1 MLRRSAHTLKLPSEV
16 RQDTLSPSSANMA
29 DENTS
34 RSSLDRSSEVLLV
47 LGFLFAWIYP
57 AKGFFK
63 ESYFGVINSVDGVL
77 AYCFFLVIFIG
88 LTMCASVFRRQFV
101 RILQHRRAVFVLG
114 LLGSLCLLLTRLV
127 LEPLGQTLTP
137 VVCTAFLVVFAIGF
151 VVVFFAWIIEIREL
165 MFSQR
170 LNTIVVLMLV
180 AMALA
185 YVIAPSNLN
194 NSDFRTVLPI
204 VSLGLSGACYL
215 VYAKKN
221 GCLSTVES
229 LEKNSGQGSCFAGR
243 TWLIPL
249 FLLALTISLIS
260 YVEVF
265 VPGYR
270 VITNE
275 SILSYSLPFVLSLLL
290 ALIAF
295 QSGRTPFF
303 QNKLFWHACL
313 GFLALIFL
321 SLFVSV
327 FVLAVQTNFCFEVM
341 YLIRRMT
348 KIMFFVIFMVII
360 YQEDLNPISVFGVCY
375 IVPLFVPCLAINVT
389 QIFLSNYAPDTLA
402 LLGEFA
408 VGYALFLGFC
418 LILCL
423 VFVCVMFVNGSIAKI
438 AFSPSRHDTDRDSAS
453 RGESCNRIGDRFG
466 LTQREKDILFCISL
480 GYSMRKTS
488 EVLYISTSTVHTHT
502 ATVYRK
508 LGVHSRQEVIDLIDT
523 AL

>member
-1 MLRRSAHTLKLPSEV
+1 RSTDALKLPSEV
-16 RQDTLSPSSANMA
+16 QQEPLTSSST
-29 DENTS
+29 EKGTKHIPKP
-34 RSSLDRSSEVLLV
+34 SLDRFSSVLLV
-47 LGFLFAWIYP
+47 FGFLFSWLYI

-63 ESYFGVINSVDGVL
+63 ESYFGAIESVDGVL
-77 AYCFFLVIFIG
+77 AYCFFLAVLIG
-88 LTMCASVFRRQFV
+88 FTMGASVFKRKFV
-101 RILQHRRAVFVLG
+101 RLLQHHRVVCALG
-114 LLGSLCLLLTRLV
+114 LFGSLSLLLTRVV
-127 LEPLGQTLTP
+127 LGYFGHVLAP
-137 VVCTAFLVVFAIGF
+137 VLCVVFLVVFALGF
-151 VVVFFAWIIEIREL
+151 VVVFFSWIIEIREL

-185 YVIAPSNLN
+185 YVIVPSNLN
-194 NSDFRTVLPI
+194 NSDYRTVLPI
-204 VSLGLSGACYL
+204 ASLGLSAICYL
-215 VYAKKN
+215 LYVRRS
-221 GCLSTVES
+221 GGLISQES
-229 LEKNSGQGSCFAGR
+229 LEKCSVGSEGPARR

-265 VPGYR
+265 IPGYR

-275 SILSYSLPFVLSLLL
+275 SLLSYSLPFVLSLIL
-290 ALIAF
+290 ALIAV

-321 SLFVSV
+321 SFFVAV

-360 YQEDLNPISVFGVCY
+360 YQEDLNPSSVFGGYY
-375 IVPLFVPCLAINVT
+375 IVPLFVPCLLINVV
-389 QIFLSNYAPDTLA
+389 QLFLSNYAPETLA
-402 LLGEFA
+402 LIGEFA

-438 AFSPSRHDTDRDSAS
+438 AFSPSRHDMDRDSTS
-453 RGESCNRIGDRFG
+453 RGDLCDRIGDDFG
-466 LTQREKDILFCISL
+466 LT
-480 GYSMRKTS
+480 
-488 EVLYISTSTVHTHT
+488 
-502 ATVYRK
+502 
-508 LGVHSRQEVIDLIDT
+508 
-523 AL
+523 